1 MPISRIVNVD
11 TGIKK
16 LKLAF
21 RIGNN
26 KWEDFIIT
34 REEIS
39 SANSITNLSRY
50 GISVTSE
57 NSKTLV
63 KYLQD
68 IQNFNHD
75 KLELFHSV
83 TRMGWIADY
92 GFSPYCENLEFDGDA
107 NFTSVFENIKSSGN
121 RQEWFNMASA
131 IRAGNV
137 PARIILAASFASVL
151 VEKCNALPFFVH
163 LWSSES
169 ESGKTVAQMV
179 AASVWGNPSLGGY
192 IQTFKSTIVGHERM
206 AAFFNSLPLI
216 IDELQMAKDGK
227 GEMKFDVYALAEGV
241 GKTRGNK
248 NGGVDKTP
256 TWKNC
261 IITSGESPITKG
273 NCGAGAMNRV
283 IDIECNANNL
293 IINNAPNVVDTILLN
308 YGFAGREFVEKINGK
323 ETEIKEMFKKF
334 NQELQETK
342 ATAKQSGSAALI
354 LTADALLSEYVFCD
368 DRNLSVQEIQ
378 GFLLSKEQ
386 IDVNAR
392 AYQYICDWVSIYKT
406 NFDSRN
412 NSELYGLIE
421 GGVAYIYPSKFESV
435 LEEKGYSSRGFISWL
450 KAKGKLK
457 YDNGRD
463 QTRKMINGDQKRCY
477 GLYLNFEEETKP
489 FDL

>member
-1 MPISRIVNVD
+1 
-11 TGIKK
+11 
-16 LKLAF
+16 
-21 RIGNN
+21 
-26 KWEDFIIT
+26 
-34 REEIS
+34 
-39 SANSITNLSRY
+39 
-50 GISVTSE
+50 
-57 NSKTLV
+57 
-63 KYLQD
+63 
-68 IQNFNHD
+68 
-75 KLELFHSV
+75 
-83 TRMGWIADY
+83 
-92 GFSPYCENLEFDGDA
+92 
-107 NFTSVFENIKSSGN
+107 
-121 RQEWFNMASA
+121 
-131 IRAGNV
+131 
-137 PARIILAASFASVL
+137 
-151 VEKCNALPFFVH
+151 
-163 LWSSES
+163 
-169 ESGKTVAQMV
+169 
-179 AASVWGNPSLGGY
+179 
-192 IQTFKSTIVGHERM
+192 
-206 AAFFNSLPLI
+206 
-216 IDELQMAKDGK
+216 
-227 GEMKFDVYALAEGV
+227 VYALAEGV

-308 YGFAGREFVEKINGK
+308 YGFAGREFVEKIKGK